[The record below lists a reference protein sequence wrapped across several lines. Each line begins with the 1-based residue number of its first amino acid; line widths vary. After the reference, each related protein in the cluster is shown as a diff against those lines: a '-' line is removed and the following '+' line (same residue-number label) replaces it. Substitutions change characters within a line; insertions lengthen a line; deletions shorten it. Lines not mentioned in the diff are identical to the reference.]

1 MTGQAPVRHT
11 GARAACHQGR
21 NYGLAAFSSLPA
33 GALPGGAF
41 RLHSLSKRAFRL
53 CRAGERHGP
62 TARPCALNSKPLSS
76 ALDTSH
82 SKTGN
87 PFGLPVFSRRALWQY
102 PRRFARR
109 ALKGFLAACGPFH
122 RFLPV
127 CLTLTGPLMG
137 RTRPKRFGAHGAISF
152 SAALIG
158 FHQSERSFQWEV
170 KHTNCHFVP
179 FDVKLRKRIGSNYIA
194 ERAVPYEEIRCRG
207 KNK

>member
-1 MTGQAPVRHT
+1 MTGQAPVQHT

-33 GALPGGAF
+33 GALPGGVF
-41 RLHSLSKRAFRL
+41 RLHSLGKRAFRL
-53 CRAGERHGP
+53 CRAGGRHGP
-62 TARPCALNSKPLSS
+62 TARPCALNSNPLSS
-76 ALDTSH
+76 ALDTPH

-102 PRRFARR
+102 PGAARR

-137 RTRPKRFGAHGAISF
+137 RTRPKRFG
-152 SAALIG
+152 
-158 FHQSERSFQWEV
+158 
-170 KHTNCHFVP
+170 P
-179 FDVKLRKRIGSNYIA
+179 M
-194 ERAVPYEEIRCRG
+194 VPYYFPQPLSVSIKASVHFSG
-207 KNK
+207 KLNIPIVILYPLM